1 AARPAATRP
10 APAPER
16 TESGNSVSRNNGGT
30 AAAER
35 ATTGTIAAGTT
46 IDLTSNARVCTN
58 THKVGERFTATVA
71 DAVTGS
77 NGATIPAGAT
87 ATVEVTNL
95 DRSEHARDKI
105 SMDFRVVSLT
115 FGGRSYSVDAP
126 TQSADISRVRG
137 QSNDKRKVVGGAVIG
152 AIAGQVLGKDTKGT
166 VIGAATGAAA
176 GAAAAAATANFEGC
190 LNDGARMTV
199 RLSESA
205 QVRM

>member
-1 AARPAATRP
+1 
-10 APAPER
+10 
-16 TESGNSVSRNNGGT
+16 
-30 AAAER
+30 
-35 ATTGTIAAGTT
+35 
-46 IDLTSNARVCTN
+46 
-58 THKVGERFTATVA
+58 
-71 DAVTGS
+71 
-77 NGATIPAGAT
+77 
-87 ATVEVTNL
+87 
-95 DRSEHARDKI
+95 
-105 SMDFRVVSLT
+105 
-115 FGGRSYSVDAP
+115 VDAP